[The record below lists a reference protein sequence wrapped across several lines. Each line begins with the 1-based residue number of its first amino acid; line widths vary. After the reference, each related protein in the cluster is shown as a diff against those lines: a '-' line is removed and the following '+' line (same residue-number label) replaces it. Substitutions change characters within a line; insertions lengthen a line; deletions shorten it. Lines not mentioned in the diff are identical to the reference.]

1 MPRPHQLRHANE
13 EHVAHKPAPTQPQQ
27 TAAVNV
33 GGLTGSSVPSCSSC
47 KLKNQV
53 TETNVPRELKIL
65 HVSLIPEL
73 LTTFSSIA
81 IVIIDGPCVNARTF
95 NLHSDYFC
103 FDRAKYNFS
112 MQIGAAPRAIACCI
126 QLPES
131 FCHR

>member
-1 MPRPHQLRHANE
+1 MQMESALRTNLHPRSPSKQPPSKWEVSRGAQRP
-13 EHVAHKPAPTQPQQ
+13 PA
-27 TAAVNV
+27 AAA
-33 GGLTGSSVPSCSSC
+33 SSIS

-95 NLHSDYFC
+95 NLHSDSFC
-103 FDRAKYNFS
+103 FDRIKYNF
-112 MQIGAAPRAIACCI
+112 
-126 QLPES
+126 
-131 FCHR
+131 